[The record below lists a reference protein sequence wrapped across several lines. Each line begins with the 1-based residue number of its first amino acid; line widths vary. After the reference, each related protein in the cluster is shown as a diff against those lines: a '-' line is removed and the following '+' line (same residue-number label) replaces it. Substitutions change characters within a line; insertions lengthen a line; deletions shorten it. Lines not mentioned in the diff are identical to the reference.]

1 MSPPGRS
8 LPEKRGRW
16 KLLLGAAWDDLPKA
30 PHLEGDLQELERI
43 SKEVEGLVSEKLRLM
58 AQSQTVTAKIRT
70 LSRQGDRLRGRI
82 GASLKGYYGFDAERL
97 IAFGFKPRRSKERDP
112 ETERRMKEGAG
123 QGTDPERDSG

>member
-16 KLLLGAAWDDLPKA
+16 RLLLGAAWDDLPKA
-30 PHLEGDLQELERI
+30 PHLEEDLRELERI
-43 SKEVEGLVSEKLRLM
+43 SKDVEGLALEKLRLM
-58 AQSQTVTAKIRT
+58 AESQTVTAKIRT

-112 ETERRMKEGAG
+112 ETERSMREGAG
-123 QGTDPERDSG
+123 QKGEGNGDSG